1 MVNRSIL
8 IGIILTAIQ
17 LILLSFQIFI
27 SNHPNILL
35 IIPSMALGGSYVIAI
50 GFSKAANAREKS
62 LV

>member
-35 IIPSMALGGSYVIAI
+35 IIPSMALGVAMLLL
-50 GFSKAANAREKS
+50 
-62 LV
+62 LVFQKQQMQERNHWY